1 MITSRF
7 SPKLTLALAA
17 VCGVLLLLVLLL
29 QFGFGRGSHW
39 WPAGTSDATPQQ
51 ELRAQ
56 AVFKLPPWSE
66 YAGIHTRPLFNEDRK
81 PTPPSPPESPAS
93 DKPIP
98 KLSVALTGVIITPKV
113 HVAMV
118 VEQGKTQ
125 STAVKEGGTLPGD
138 LSAWSLV
145 KVKPRGAV
153 FKNSAGEEAELEL
166 IAKGSGLKPPQPAA
180 PAPPVVPQPQ
190 PQPAAAATN
199 QPATATQPATDQA
212 NELQAR
218 IDARRKQL
226 QEQADRAKQQPP
238 PQQENQ

>member
-1 MITSRF
+1 MKSRLA
-7 SPKLTLALAA
+7 SKLTLALAA
-17 VCGVLLLLVLLL
+17 VCGMLLLLVLLL
-29 QFGFGRGSHW
+29 QFGFGRGYRW
-39 WPAGTSDATPQQ
+39 WPAGTNEATLQQ
-51 ELRAQ
+51 ESRAQ
-56 AVFKLPPWSE
+56 AAFKLPPWNE

-81 PTPPSPPESPAS
+81 PTPPAPPESAQS

-98 KLSVALTGVIITPKV
+98 KLSVTLTGVIITPKV

-138 LSAWSLV
+138 LNAWSLV

-166 IAKGSGLKPPQPAA
+166 IAKGSGLKPPQPVA

-190 PQPAAAATN
+190 PGTAASNPSAAAAT
-199 QPATATQPATDQA
+199 ATTDQA

-218 IDARRKQL
+218 I
-226 QEQADRAKQQPP
+226 
-238 PQQENQ
+238 